1 MALRVNY
8 IKVSKNL
15 TKGATVMK
23 KEKIK
28 LQQKSQNKFK
38 SEGTNMIIGMG

>member
-28 LQQKSQNKFK
+28 LQQKVKINSNQKEQIL
-38 SEGTNMIIGMG
+38 S